1 MITVINNRAESP
13 KLLGEIQPGVRAEI
27 VGFEPASIEHEA
39 FLHRLFEVGFLVGSQ
54 LEVLG
59 EAPFSRDPISIR
71 IKEATYAL
79 RRAEA
84 NLIRVKIISN

>member
-1 MITVINNRAESP
+1 MITILNKETSAL
-13 KLLGEIQPGVRAEI
+13 LLGELRPGMRAEI
-27 VGFEPASIEHEA
+27 VGFNLATAEQEA

-59 EAPFSRDPISIR
+59 EAPYAHDPISIR

-84 NLIRVKIISN
+84 NLIKVKVNS